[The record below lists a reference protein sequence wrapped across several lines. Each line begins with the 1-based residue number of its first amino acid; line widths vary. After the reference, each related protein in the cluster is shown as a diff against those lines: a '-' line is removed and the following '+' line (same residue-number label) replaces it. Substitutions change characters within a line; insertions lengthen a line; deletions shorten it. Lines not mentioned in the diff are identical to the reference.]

1 MNESANMFADD
12 MVKGR
17 LYSLDF
23 FRVLFIFYI
32 LLSHVL
38 STLGIRNSLW
48 LGVEFFFVLSGFFL
62 ASSVSSHQSTL
73 AFVWNRWLRFAPCV
87 FLGNCLVSL
96 VLPFDPVAF
105 AGDLLLVNEWGFLR
119 EDAWN
124 APVWYLSALILVS
137 AFQMLVIRRLPTRRL
152 QVAALSLI
160 VLATFPVLQVYG
172 IGPCGGTKAGIPLR
186 MLRGLC
192 EMSIGMLVAYGL
204 KSHSAVRMISGV
216 GRSAQVGLFL
226 LVVLMPCFRHAYPRF
241 WLFYVIVSAVLI
253 AVVAVQAETDKVFA
267 YVGRKWTKYVLPIF
281 CTHYFLIYWLD
292 ALVRR
297 DPVGCEE
304 HRAALLVAVVC
315 AGIGVG
321 VLAYHCVDKPC
332 SRLLRR
338 FSLSCEGGKSQ

>member
-1 MNESANMFADD
+1 MNESIFQEDRTR
-12 MVKGR
+12 GR

-48 LGVEFFFVLSGFFL
+48 MGVEFFFVLSGFFL
-62 ASSVSSHQSTL
+62 ASSVLSHQSTL
-73 AFVWNRWLRFAPCV
+73 AFVWNRWLRFVPCV
-87 FLGNCLVSL
+87 LLGNCLVWF

-105 AGDLLLVNEWGFLR
+105 AGDLFLANEWGFLR

-124 APVWYLSALILVS
+124 APTWYLSVLILVS
-137 AFQMLVIRRLPTRRL
+137 TFQLLVIRRLRTRRL

-160 VLATFPVLQVYG
+160 VLATFPVLQLYG
-172 IGPCGGTKAGIPLR
+172 IGPCGGMKAGIPLR

-192 EMSIGMLVAYGL
+192 EMSVGMLIAYGMKL
-204 KSHSAVRMISGV
+204 DPVVRLFSGI
-216 GRSAQVGLFL
+216 GRFVKAGLFL
-226 LVVLMPCFRHAYPRF
+226 LVVLLPCFRHAYPRF
-241 WLFYVIVSAVLI
+241 WLCYVIVSAVLI

-281 CTHYFLIYWLD
+281 CTHYFIYWLD